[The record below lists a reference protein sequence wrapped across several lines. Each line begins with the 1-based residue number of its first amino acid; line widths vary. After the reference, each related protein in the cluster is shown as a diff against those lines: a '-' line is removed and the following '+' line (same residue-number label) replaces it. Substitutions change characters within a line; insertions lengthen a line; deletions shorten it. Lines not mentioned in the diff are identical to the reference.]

1 MFSRTE
7 VAYQL
12 DAGTL
17 PPGNYSYTA
26 STNFGNKPLKASGLF
41 YVNNIV
47 AEYQQTIANHQL
59 LSTMASTSN
68 GKMYMPK
75 DLLKIVKDIESNE
88 EIKTL
93 SYENRKYEELINFK
107 WLFVLIMSLLTLEW
121 FFRKR
126 NGEV

>member
-1 MFSRTE
+1 M
-7 VAYQL
+7 
-12 DAGTL
+12 
-17 PPGNYSYTA
+17 
-26 STNFGNKPLKASGLF
+26 F

-59 LSTMASTSN
+59 LGTMASQSN

-75 DLLKIVKDIESNE
+75 DLLKIADAIDSNE
-88 EIKTL
+88 EIKTI
-93 SYENRKYEELINFK
+93 SYEDRKYEELINFK
-107 WLFVLIMSLLTLEW
+107 WLFVLIMLFLTIEW